1 MSPNGRRLV
10 IRGPYAASMRE
21 VFSDQL
27 ESVYADLATICDKV
41 RVAVE
46 RSTAALLAGD
56 VTLAEEVIS
65 ADVEIDLMRDRIE
78 DEAFAILSLQAPV
91 ARDLRMVVS
100 ALSMAGE
107 LERMGDLAVHVAKI
121 ARLRAPHVAVP
132 VDLVPTV
139 GRMAQIAEGMVA
151 EVALV
156 IRERDPEWEALAADE
171 AEMDALRR
179 SLFTVML
186 GEGWTHGVEAAVDV
200 ALLGRYYERTADHAL
215 SLAQRISY
223 VVTGEAATAE

>member
-1 MSPNGRRLV
+1 
-10 IRGPYAASMRE
+10 MRE
-21 VFSDQL
+21 FFTDQL
-27 ESVYADLATICDKV
+27 ESVYKDLADICDRV
-41 RVAVE
+41 GVAVE
-46 RSTAALLAGD
+46 RATAALLEGD
-56 VTLAEEVIS
+56 VSVAEEVIS
-65 ADVEIDLMRDRIE
+65 ADVAIDQMRDTIE
-78 DEAFAILSLQAPV
+78 EEAFGILSLQAPV

-132 VDLVPTV
+132 HDLVPTV
-139 GRMAQIAEGMVA
+139 GRMARIAEDMVA

-156 IRERDPEWEALAADE
+156 IRERDPQWEALAADE
-171 AEMDALRR
+171 AEMDTLRR

-186 GEGWTHGVEAAVDV
+186 GESWTHGVEAAVDV
-200 ALLGRYYERTADHAL
+200 ALLGRYYERFADHAL

-223 VVTGEAATAE
+223 VVTGETAVAE

>member
-1 MSPNGRRLV
+1 
-10 IRGPYAASMRE
+10 MRE
-21 VFSDQL
+21 MFSDQL
-27 ESVYADLATICDKV
+27 ESVYSDLADICDRV

-46 RSTAALLAGD
+46 RATAALLQGD
-56 VTLAEEVIS
+56 VGRAEEVIS
-65 ADVEIDLMRDRIE
+65 ADAAIDMMRDKIE
-78 DEAFAILSLQAPV
+78 DEAFAMLSLQAPV
-91 ARDLRMVVS
+91 AGDLRMVVS

-121 ARLRAPHVAVP
+121 SRLRAPQVAVP
-132 VDLVPTV
+132 LDLVPTIA
-139 GRMAQIAEGMVA
+139 RMARIAEDMVG

-171 AEMDALRR
+171 AEMDTLRR

-186 GEGWTHGVEAAVDV
+186 GEDWNHGVEAAVDV
-200 ALLGRYYERTADHAL
+200 ALLGRYYERFADHAL

-223 VVTGEAATAE
+223 VVTGEPAGAE